1 MCLDKRMRIS
11 AAQIA
16 IYSATGGGGEEGI
29 RLFFP
34 LHHPRSC
41 GSAARPPVVTFWPL
55 IQGFCGAVVVR
66 CGSGV
71 TSLQQR
77 QIEGTDFDNVKKEI
91 SFFPLGVARQAD
103 KMAGW
108 SGRICFHPLTSV
120 LFFSERLAEPRL
132 PALMPYCSQE

>member
-1 MCLDKRMRIS
+1 M
-11 AAQIA
+11 
-16 IYSATGGGGEEGI
+16 GW
-29 RLFFP
+29 RL
-34 LHHPRSC
+34 C
-41 GSAARPPVVTFWPL
+41 E
-55 IQGFCGAVVVR
+55 

-91 SFFPLGVARQAD
+91 SFSPLGIARQAD

-120 LFFSERLAEPRL
+120 FYFRKTRRATTSSFNAILFSRVTINNA
-132 PALMPYCSQE
+132 MH